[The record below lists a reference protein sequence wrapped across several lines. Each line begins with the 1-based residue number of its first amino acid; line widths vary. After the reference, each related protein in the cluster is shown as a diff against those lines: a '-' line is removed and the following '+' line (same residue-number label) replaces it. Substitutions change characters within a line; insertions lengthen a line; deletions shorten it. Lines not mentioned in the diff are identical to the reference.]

1 MRDDWDTWHFMFW
14 VAWGIA
20 PINSSTSQTRIGFG
34 VLYIVVRKKF
44 MAIKLCLYNWDGNP
58 SVHPTLGSRFWVRA
72 LSVFWLNRI
81 DLVVAYASPSMIWMF
96 FRLGSLF
103 EMKLIFCPIYVRRNW
118 RLLWLIVLLSM
129 TGMVSLWFSFETK
142 VLFLP
147 CDMWRNWSL
156 SRRIVSLSIT
166 GIAGSFPCFPWPCR
180 FGAQLSWNWTQRRVR
195 SPCSTWSGDFNLSR
209 VCVFCGFPNSWKCDL
224 RTG

>member
-1 MRDDWDTWHFMFW
+1 MFW

-34 VLYIVVRKKF
+34 VLYIVVRKIF

-72 LSVFWLNRI
+72 LSVFWLNLI
-81 DLVVAYASPSMIWMF
+81 DLVVAYASQSMIWMF

-118 RLLWLIVLLSM
+118 RLLWLIVFLSM

-147 CDMWRNWSL
+147 CDMWRIWSL
-156 SRRIVSLSIT
+156 SWRIVFLEHNRNCGLVSLLSLT
-166 GIAGSFPCFPWPCR
+166 LSLWRTVVLKLNSTASFFSLFYLIWW
-180 FGAQLSWNWTQRRVR
+180 F
-195 SPCSTWSGDFNLSR
+195 
-209 VCVFCGFPNSWKCDL
+209 
-224 RTG
+224 